1 MCQLPG
7 HQLVGDPSVFV
18 NFIFDSFIKMSCLFL
33 VFEFVKKKMC
43 FNYSLK
49 TICVNVLNFNY
60 VVP

>member
-33 VFEFVKKKMC
+33 VFEFVLKKTKIV
-43 FNYSLK
+43 F
-49 TICVNVLNFNY
+49 
-60 VVP
+60 